1 MISIKRTDS
10 GNKDFIALV
19 RHLDADLAIR
29 DGADHSFYS
38 QFNSISAIRHALVAY
53 VGKLP
58 VGCGAIKHF
67 NDKAMEVKRMYLLP
81 EFRGKGIASS
91 ILAEL
96 ENWAGELQYEKC
108 VLETGTRQPEA
119 IALYEK
125 NGYTRIANY
134 GQYAGVENSR
144 CFEKILR

>member
-10 GNKDFIALV
+10 GNEDFIALV
-19 RHLDADLAIR
+19 RHLDTDLAIR

-53 VGKLP
+53 VGELP

-81 EFRGKGIASS
+81 EFRGKGIASL

-96 ENWAGELQYEKC
+96 EKWAGELQYEKC
-108 VLETGTRQPEA
+108 MLETGTRQPEA

-125 NGYTRIANY
+125 NGYSRIANY

-144 CFEKILR
+144 CFEKIL